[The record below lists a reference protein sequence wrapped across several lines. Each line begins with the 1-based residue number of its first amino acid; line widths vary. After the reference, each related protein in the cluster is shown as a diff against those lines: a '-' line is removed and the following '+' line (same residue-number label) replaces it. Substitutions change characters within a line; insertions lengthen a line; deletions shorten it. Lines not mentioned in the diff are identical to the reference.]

1 MAFQA
6 TPLELHDFSLHEFN
20 PVTNDSSYI
29 SVRNGSTNEEPVKS
43 EPAVDNGEH
52 LSECSGLD
60 DYTEVELPSDVL
72 DGPEFDDLAAY
83 VDGVAARLKADQQ
96 QSAHLAYDVSGK
108 SPLASENHCGSCS
121 APTSDGVEEFASFST
136 FEPSV
141 VGSDAW
147 ATVTATFEQDLNCH
161 ESLQSK
167 WPDGSSVAPAVFP
180 ESNEGSDGE
189 EFGDFESS
197 VPHSEP
203 SDVAN
208 LVRDVQIDHPP
219 IGILERLLSHLE
231 PALGRAFSSPTGN
244 DWVND
249 EKGVSEITDL
259 DTGSSLAVIHSP
271 CKVNRPSLW
280 PKMLPLHRT
289 HAQRF
294 HWSKSPIYDAYLQ
307 SLHVDPRSAVSLLS
321 SQLEKHSFARLFG
334 LWNRARMPAFASQ
347 LRLLEPVRL
356 DSVNRSSSTVQ
367 SSKTSTLSSPTRT
380 SGSSLK
386 PNTDR
391 SSTSSSAETP
401 EFDWNSSGLRNPFQ
415 GLLKFPVRLVLLDL
429 DFFELQQPP
438 AQQQVN
444 SSLEKSSGVAELER
458 ELFSAIVKPPSNTVP
473 QLVVNQP
480 SATPAVPERSKNVRT
495 ALMRL
500 PKLTYMR
507 AKCLIFPVAEE
518 KPT

>member
-6 TPLELHDFSLHEFN
+6 SPLELHDFSLHEFN
-20 PVTNDSSYI
+20 PVTNDSSYS
-29 SVRNGSTNEEPVKS
+29 SVLNGSTNKEPVKS
-43 EPAVDNGEH
+43 EPAVDSGEH
-52 LSECSGLD
+52 LSECSSLD
-60 DYTEVELPSDVL
+60 DYTEVELPSDVP
-72 DGPEFDDLAAY
+72 DGPKFDDLAAY

-96 QSAHLAYDVSGK
+96 QSSHLAYDVSGE

-121 APTSDGVEEFASFST
+121 APTSGGVEEFASFST

-147 ATVTATFEQDLNCH
+147 ATLSATFKQDLNCH
-161 ESLQSK
+161 ESLQSE
-167 WPDGSSVAPAVFP
+167 WPDGSSVVPPVFP
-180 ESNEGSDGE
+180 GSHEGSDGE

-203 SDVAN
+203 SVVAN

-244 DWVND
+244 DWMNE
-249 EKGVSEITDL
+249 EKAVSGITDL
-259 DTGSSLAVIHSP
+259 DTGSSRAVTHSL

-307 SLHVDPRSAVSLLS
+307 SLNVDPRSA
-321 SQLEKHSFARLFG
+321 
-334 LWNRARMPAFASQ
+334 MPAFASQ

-356 DSVNRSSSTVQ
+356 DAVNRSSSTVQ
-367 SSKTSTLSSPTRT
+367 SSKASTLSSPART

-386 PNTDR
+386 SNTDR
-391 SSTSSSAETP
+391 SSTSSSTEPP
-401 EFDWNSSGLRNPFQ
+401 EFDWNSSGLTNPLQ
-415 GLLKFPVRLVLLDL
+415 ETNANPIQLDL
-429 DFFELQQPP
+429 DFFELQQQPT
-438 AQQQVN
+438 QQQMN
-444 SSLEKSSGVAELER
+444 LSLEKSSGVAELER
-458 ELFSAIVKPPSNTVP
+458 ELFSAVVKPPSSAAP
-473 QLVVNQP
+473 QLVVTQS
-480 SATPAVPERSKNVRT
+480 SATPAPPERSKNVRT